1 MSAGRRWVTFMTRGA
16 KSSLS
21 RWRCAETVVTP
32 SLGYSRVPGPDR
44 QPVALG
50 ATVDAFTGVRRAA
63 AGGGESAPRGCV
75 WALCCAPGTV
85 TGRSFLI
92 SDSSFGVVARIVPIV
107 ALFAPAR
114 TPLRVTLAAKGSEGT
129 KDRRSRYEGKQVK
142 TCASSVARI
151 ARPAHREGSAG
162 GN

>member
-1 MSAGRRWVTFMTRGA
+1 M
-16 KSSLS
+16 
-21 RWRCAETVVTP
+21 
-32 SLGYSRVPGPDR
+32 
-44 QPVALG
+44 
-50 ATVDAFTGVRRAA
+50 DAFTGVRRAA

-107 ALFAPAR
+107 AVR
-114 TPLRVTLAAKGSEGT
+114 TRSHPSPRVTLAAKGSEGT

-151 ARPAHREGSAG
+151 ARRRRRPSHREGGARG
-162 GN
+162 